1 MIVEYNKFNVLLYF
15 LTGTTVTFVM
25 RQWMYGIMILFL
37 SACLLLQYNIL
48 ASNNAEL
55 MKYQNITVIPT
66 IAALILLM
74 LTSLFV
80 LGKSDVKG
88 TQKLVSIVFLLG
100 SIGFSLYKNY
110 FKEKDIF
117 QHQITN
123 YISSLLFMVVL
134 ATISIIPDNQSIIE
148 EKYNELR
155 HKTKNL

>member
-25 RQWMYGIMILFL
+25 KQWIYGIMILFL
-37 SACLLLQYNIL
+37 SACLLFQYNVL
-48 ASNNAEL
+48 TSNNAGL

-66 IAALILLM
+66 IAALLLLILI
-74 LTSLFV
+74 SLFV

-88 TQKLVSIVFLLG
+88 TQKLVSIVFLLA

-148 EKYNELR
+148 EKYNKLR
-155 HKTKNL
+155 YKTKTL